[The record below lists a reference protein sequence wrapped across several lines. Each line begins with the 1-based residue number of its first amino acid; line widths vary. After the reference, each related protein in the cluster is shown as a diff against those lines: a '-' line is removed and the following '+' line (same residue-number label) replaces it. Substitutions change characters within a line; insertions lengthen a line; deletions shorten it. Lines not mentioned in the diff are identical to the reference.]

1 MKGNY
6 MKKVAI
12 PSLILIAI
20 LSLTFSA
27 CGGSYVG
34 SNGNIFE
41 KMAIFSLIS
50 FAAFSIFI
58 VSFGGSKRRNNRSS
72 GRADLIQPGLTYP
85 LSATDLTSYPVY
97 VWDSRSSFH
106 KIVFHPDGV
115 LLTSAS
121 VSTDYLDPA
130 ATADGTWSLTS
141 DGKVMLTLNSTG
153 TTKKYTRISKY
164 ASAVL
169 MQPDFGLVEAW
180 YVGPGGLANIQISIF
195 GYSDLVPVTMKF
207 SSAFVSGKTFY
218 WATYPCLV
226 VTISGEV
233 EVNHETTYG
242 MLTFNEDGILSKS
255 INHKID
261 SSPDYTPS
269 ISGIWSV
276 DDESGV
282 LTMNVLGFTTTASIL
297 IQEPENDALLV
308 STSAGSRIWYFDPAN
323 APDSLDAYISE
334 SITVVPKF

>member
-12 PSLILIAI
+12 PSLLLIAI
-20 LSLTFSA
+20 FSLTFSA
-27 CGGSYVG
+27 CGGSHEG

-41 KMAIFSLIS
+41 KMAIFSLIC

-58 VSFGGSKRRNNRSS
+58 VSFGGSKRKNNRLS
-72 GRADLIQPGLTYP
+72 GKTELIQSGSYP
-85 LSATDLTSYPVY
+85 LSATDLISYPVY
-97 VWDSRSSFH
+97 IWDYRSSFH
-106 KIVFHPDGV
+106 KIVFNPDGV

-121 VSTDYLDPA
+121 VSTDYVDPA
-130 ATADGTWSLTS
+130 VTADGTWSLNS
-141 DGKVMLTLNSTG
+141 DGKVVLTRNSTG
-153 TTKKYTRISKY
+153 TTKLYTRISRH

-169 MQPDFGLVEAW
+169 MQPDSGLVEAW
-180 YVGPGGLANIQISIF
+180 YVGPGSLANIQISIF
-195 GYSDLVPVTMKF
+195 GYSELVPVTMKF

-233 EVNHETTYG
+233 AVNQETSYG
-242 MLTFNEDGILSKS
+242 MITFNDDGILTKS

-261 SSPDYTPS
+261 STPDYMPS

-297 IQEPENDALLV
+297 IREPENDVLLV
-308 STSAGSRIWYFDPAN
+308 SSSAGNRIWFSDPAN
-323 APDSLDAYISE
+323 APDNLDAYILE
-334 SITVVPKF
+334 ATTLVPKF